1 MSSMIH
7 THPPQVVSHRFAHS
21 DRSLPSRGGSRHGV
35 ALILV
40 LVLVAMVSVMAWGML
55 ASSSIRTQMNSNA
68 AEILQAQYLAES
80 GASLGVHYLQSPG
93 SIQLTTNPVTG
104 DAYWAG
110 QASMILWSGA
120 IAPVDVVIS
129 NPAAGKFVV
138 TSVARL
144 TVGSASITPGVSVQ
158 VTRMKSLDNFPLS
171 TALLTNAQISSLLFP
186 LMGGSTVA
194 PDCVPNPSQIRL
206 VQQLSLASPS
216 GQLTRRAY
224 NINGVSGFAQRLSS
238 SVNAAW
244 PVLDAA
250 INPLNIWWTE
260 SNISIGTTSLDGGTL
275 VVLGNRR
282 LRIAGNPT
290 FNAGANLPAIIA
302 TGDLDISP
310 SIGSTGSM
318 NANGV
323 VYVGGQITGS
333 SSSLATNGSIDG
345 ALIFSGEGTSTVV
358 TSSNSFRGR
367 ISVNFNLA
375 KSRLPSFVT
384 MSNNMDHASSPVQVM
399 QWDSLDE

>member
-1 MSSMIH
+1 
-7 THPPQVVSHRFAHS
+7 
-21 DRSLPSRGGSRHGV
+21 V

-80 GASLGVHYLQSPG
+80 GASLGVYYLQSPG

-104 DAYWAG
+104 DSYWAG

-144 TVGSASITPGVSVQ
+144 TLGSASITPGVSVR
-158 VTRMKSLDNFPLS
+158 VTRMKSSDNFPIS
-171 TALLTNAQISSLLFP
+171 TALLSNAQISSLLFP

-216 GQLTRRAY
+216 GQPTRRAY

-260 SNISIGTTSLDGGTL
+260 SNISIGTTSLNGGTL